1 MYLLDEYVVT
11 APGQP
16 FRLFPFGELVKG
28 GKRRIIDAEL
38 AKRIRLPHFKP
49 PIKLGSH
56 NDPTPAGGFIVG
68 LEVRDD
74 GLYAVPEYTEKGGKS
89 IEDGDYRYHSPEI
102 IWEGGLENPE
112 TGELIEGPLI
122 VGDALLHTPHLG
134 EAAALYTVN
143 PVNREVNETMTENT
157 IEVPKTWFDKVIEF
171 FSVKPVE
178 KPEPEVEPQP
188 EQEPKIEVEKF
199 EAIQAERDEYR
210 AQLDALKA
218 EAEKK
223 ARLDQFSAKLQEAK
237 VDVEGGAEMLSSMTD
252 EQAEWVMERF
262 KALSAQVNE
271 SALFEEKGTT
281 GEGLPENPAD
291 KMTYLIKQRAEEKGI
306 DWHAAYMEVSREN
319 PELFGAKGGK

>member
-1 MYLLDEYVVT
+1 
-11 APGQP
+11 
-16 FRLFPFGELVKG
+16 
-28 GKRRIIDAEL
+28 
-38 AKRIRLPHFKP
+38 
-49 PIKLGSH
+49 
-56 NDPTPAGGFIVG
+56 
-68 LEVRDD
+68 
-74 GLYAVPEYTEKGGKS
+74 
-89 IEDGDYRYHSPEI
+89 
-102 IWEGGLENPE
+102 
-112 TGELIEGPLI
+112 
-122 VGDALLHTPHLG
+122 
-134 EAAALYTVN
+134 
-143 PVNREVNETMTENT
+143 MTENT

-178 KPEPEVEPQP
+178 KPEPEIEPQP

-218 EAEKK
+218 EAEKNT
-223 ARLDQFSAKLQEAK
+223 RLDQFSAKLQEAK

-262 KALSAQVNE
+262 RALSAQVNE